1 MRGIQSLSW
10 RSRDAELPWD
20 GLADCPGDSQISF
33 VVFFPS
39 GTSAKDTP
47 HTMAFLFPGFLP
59 LPPWQSSS
67 FICVSKSKQSTS
79 LLRRWSGL
87 SEKLTQDILE
97 PRPREEE
104 RAPQQTAQKSFLW
117 QTPLCPSGQQE
128 GLKSTAMSR
137 HRPGGQT
144 AANCSRGI
152 SHGAGAAEKCCL
164 LHSNCSAS

>member
-1 MRGIQSLSW
+1 MLSFPGMDW
-10 RSRDAELPWD
+10 PTVPETPRSPL
-20 GLADCPGDSQISF
+20 LF
-33 VVFFPS
+33 FFPS

-47 HTMAFLFPGFLP
+47 HTMASLFPGFLP

-117 QTPLCPSGQQE
+117 QSPLCPSGQQE

-144 AANCSRGI
+144 AANCSCGI

>member
-1 MRGIQSLSW
+1 MLSFPGMDW
-10 RSRDAELPWD
+10 PTVPETPRSPL
-20 GLADCPGDSQISF
+20 LF
-33 VVFFPS
+33 FFPS
-39 GTSAKDTP
+39 GTSAKDIP
-47 HTMAFLFPGFLP
+47 HTMASLFPGFLP

-117 QTPLCPSGQQE
+117 QSPLCASGQQE

-144 AANCSRGI
+144 AANCSCGI